1 MTISYLPHVADIRM
15 KIENDSLQGLFR
27 EALLGMNTIVKENA
41 CIDGTYGHLVQLKLK
56 APDITCLL
64 VDFLSEV
71 LSLTYAGK
79 VMFCKVDFNSFT
91 ATQLNA
97 QLYGKPFDT
106 FDEEIKAV
114 TYHEAEIILNAK
126 NKFETMIVFDI

>member
-1 MTISYLPHVADIRM
+1 MTINYLPHVADIRM

-27 EALLGMNTIVKENA
+27 EALLGMNTIVKEKA
-41 CIDGTYGHLVQLKLK
+41 CKDGADGNPVQLELE
-56 APDITCLL
+56 ASDVTCLL

-71 LSLTYAGK
+71 LSLTYTRK
-79 VMFCKVDFNSFT
+79 IMYCKVEFNAFS
-91 ATQLNA
+91 ATQLKA
-97 QLYGKPFDT
+97 QLYGKPIDT

-126 NKFETMIVFDI
+126 NKYETMIVFDI